1 MDQPEGPSPPLPCL
15 QPMVDAKGG
24 AQEAGGA
31 HGAYHLSV
39 VISGLGAGVFLHNF
53 SNGFAECVVTL
64 ARA

>member
-1 MDQPEGPSPPLPCL
+1 
-15 QPMVDAKGG
+15 MVDAKGG